1 MGCYVPAISACIS
14 PISHIF
20 TRFNG
25 YNDSLENNASSFC
38 LEMQEVQYI
47 LENLGEKTL
56 VLIDELADNSSVA
69 ASRPIAWSICEYLG
83 TTNNVYVLLS
93 THNTILCSLEEYYPF
108 IHTLHLQCLNK
119 RNLYI

>member
-1 MGCYVPAISACIS
+1 MGCYVPCVSAIIC
-14 PISHIF
+14 PVSHIF

-38 LEMQEVQYI
+38 LEMQEIQYI
-47 LENLGEKTL
+47 LENLGQRTL

-83 TTNNVYVLLS
+83 TTSHVHVLLS
-93 THNTILCSLEEYYPF
+93 THNTLLCNLEAYYPF
-108 IHTLHLQCLNK
+108 IHTLHLQSLNK
-119 RNLYI
+119 SKL